1 MKIEWQIDCDVPSG
15 IHSLMQCASDAA
27 QMTEKLDLPCFVSV
41 RLCDD
46 KAIHE
51 INKQYRN
58 VDAST
63 DVLSFPS
70 VNWKN
75 GATAGT
81 HPEKLKL
88 EYDDLQ
94 NCYFLGD
101 IIISV
106 EHAIRQAEEYGHDA
120 EREMA
125 YLLVHGLFHLMG
137 YDHMK
142 EEDKIAMRA
151 QEEKALSSI
160 GLSREEQT
168 SAYNDEILLAM
179 AREAMKRSY
188 SIYSHYPVGAALHC
202 TDGRIF
208 QGCNIENASFGL
220 TNCAERTAIFKAV
233 SEGAKSFDA
242 IAIASIGSA
251 PWPCG
256 ACRQVLNEFAPDI
269 RVLVTWG
276 EGQKDEMSLKEL
288 LPHGFG
294 PESL

>member
-15 IHSLMQCASDAA
+15 LHSLMQCASDAA
-27 QMTEKLDLPCFVSV
+27 QATEGLDLPCFVSV

-46 KAIHE
+46 IAIHE
-51 INKQYRN
+51 INRQFRN
-58 VDAST
+58 VDAAT

-70 VNWKN
+70 VNWKK
-75 GATAGT
+75 GTTAAAA
-81 HPEKLKL
+81 PERLKL
-88 EYDDLQ
+88 EYDDSQ
-94 NCYFLGD
+94 NAYFLGD

-106 EHAIRQAEEYGHDA
+106 EHAISQAQEYGHA
-120 EREMA
+120 PEREMA

-137 YDHMK
+137 YDHME
-142 EEDKIAMRA
+142 EEDKKQMRA

-160 GLSREEQT
+160 GLSREGDAFT
-168 SAYNDEILLAM
+168 VNDEVLLAL

-220 TNCAERTAIFKAV
+220 TNCAERTAVFKAV
-233 SEGAKSFDA
+233 SEGALSFDT
-242 IAIASIGSA
+242 IAIASTNSA

-256 ACRQVLNEFAPDI
+256 ACRQVLNEFAPNI

-276 EGQKDEMSLKEL
+276 DGQKDEMLLTEL